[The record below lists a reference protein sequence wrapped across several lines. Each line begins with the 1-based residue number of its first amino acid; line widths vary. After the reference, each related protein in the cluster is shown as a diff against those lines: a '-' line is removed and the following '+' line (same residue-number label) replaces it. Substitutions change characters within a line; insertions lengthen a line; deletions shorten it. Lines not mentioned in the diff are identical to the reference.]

1 MLALSMGQTLI
12 QIGSRL
18 FNNQKGGLKMIKIKY
33 NNQEIFEEV
42 SFIRSTNLVTITP
55 TAPNTSG
62 FTTWKLDGKTQLG
75 DFSDF
80 TTVYKVDGDS
90 VSYSNDGSTYVEP
103 PKPTEEELRRQAL
116 LSEKADLETWLKE
129 HDYIGT
135 KIATGRA
142 TVEEYATEIAE
153 MSEKA
158 SRINEI
164 DRELSS
170 IN

>member
-1 MLALSMGQTLI
+1 
-12 QIGSRL
+12 
-18 FNNQKGGLKMIKIKY
+18 MIKIKY
-33 NNQEIFEEV
+33 NNQKSFEEV
-42 SFIRSTNLVTITP
+42 SFHRDNNVVTMTP
-55 TAPNTSG
+55 TTPNTSG
-62 FTTWKLDGKTQLG
+62 FTTWRLDGRTQLG

-80 TTVYKVDGDS
+80 TTIYRLDDDS
-90 VSYSNDGSTYVEP
+90 VSYSNDGSIYIEP
-103 PKPTEEELRRQAL
+103 PKPTEEDLRRQSL
-116 LSEKADLETWLKE
+116 LSEKADLESWLKA

-142 TVEEYATEIAE
+142 AIDDYATEIAE

>member
-1 MLALSMGQTLI
+1 
-12 QIGSRL
+12 
-18 FNNQKGGLKMIKIKY
+18 MIKIKY
-33 NNQEIFEEV
+33 NNSNTFEEV
-42 SFIRSTNLVTITP
+42 SFSRINNLVTIVP
-55 TAPNTSG
+55 AAPNTSG
-62 FTTWKLDGKTQLG
+62 FTTWRMDGETQLG

-80 TTVYKVDGDS
+80 TTVYRVDGDS
-90 VSYSNDGSTYVEP
+90 VSYSNDGSIYVEP

-116 LSEKADLETWLKE
+116 VKEKAQLEAWLKA

-142 TVEEYATEIAE
+142 SVEEYASEIEE

-164 DRELSS
+164 DGELSS

>member
-1 MLALSMGQTLI
+1 
-12 QIGSRL
+12 
-18 FNNQKGGLKMIKIKY
+18 MIKIKY
-33 NNQEIFEEV
+33 NNKESFEEV
-42 SFIRSTNLVTITP
+42 SFSRNNNIVTITP
-55 TAPNTSG
+55 TTPNTNG
-62 FTTWKLDGKTQLG
+62 VTTWRMDGKTQLG

-80 TTVYKVDGDS
+80 TTTYKVDGDS
-90 VSYSNDGSTYVEP
+90 VSYSNDGSIYIEP

-116 LSEKADLETWLKE
+116 AEEKTQVESWLKE
-129 HDYIGT
+129 HDYIGI

-142 TVEEYATEIAE
+142 AIDDYATEIAE

>member
-1 MLALSMGQTLI
+1 
-12 QIGSRL
+12 
-18 FNNQKGGLKMIKIKY
+18 MIKIKY
-33 NNQEIFEEV
+33 NNNNSFEEV
-42 SFIRSTNLVTITP
+42 SFSRNNNVVTVTP
-55 TAPNTSG
+55 TKPNTSG
-62 FTTWKLDGKTQLG
+62 FTTWRMDRITQLG

-90 VSYSNDGSTYVEP
+90 ISYSNDGSIYIEP

-116 LSEKADLETWLKE
+116 AGEKAQLESWLKA

-142 TVEEYATEIAE
+142 TVEEYASEIAL
-153 MSEKA
+153 MAEKTN
-158 SRINEI
+158 RINEI